1 MASPR
6 STIDARFKERQRMS
20 SPSSWLELCRS
31 AKFAGM
37 WVALDNCRFDPDTR
51 QPLEGD
57 VVDADMDLAILCGR
71 MRETG
76 RCNCAILFCDD
87 DVLVEERRLT
97 PVPSLRPAMSR

>member
-1 MASPR
+1 MNSPV
-6 STIDARFKERQRMS
+6 
-20 SPSSWLELCRS
+20 SWLDACRS

-57 VVDADMDLAILCGR
+57 VVDADADLATLCGR

-76 RCNCAILFCDD
+76 RSNCAILYCDEE
-87 DVLVEERRLT
+87 VVVEERRPT
-97 PVPSLRPAMSR
+97 PVNGLRPALSRD

>member
-1 MASPR
+1 MNSPL
-6 STIDARFKERQRMS
+6 
-20 SPSSWLELCRS
+20 SWLELCRS

-37 WVALDNCRFDPDTR
+37 WVALDNCRFDQETR

-57 VVDADMDLAILCGR
+57 VVDADVDLATLCGR

-76 RCNCAILFCDD
+76 RSNCAILFCDEE
-87 DVLVEERRLT
+87 VLVEERRLT